1 MDLAPKEGRMTPR
14 ALVVVITALVLACA
28 TSPLGRRQLRLFP
41 EADMDAMGVQA
52 YEQIKGE
59 TPATTDAGA
68 SRYVRCVANAIT
80 RALPASDAAGE
91 WEVTVFEEDSPN
103 AFALPGRKIGVN
115 TGLLKVARNQ
125 SQLAT
130 VVGHEVA
137 HVLANHGNERMSTAY
152 AAQSS
157 LSLAQVLAGEPSPQK
172 QQIFALLGVG
182 AQVGVLLP
190 FSRTQESEADLLG
203 LDLMAKAG
211 FDPRQSVELW
221 RNMAAAGGGQ
231 PAEWLST
238 HPSHETRIDELQER
252 IPQSMDLYEK
262 ARAAG
267 TRPNCS

>member
-1 MDLAPKEGRMTPR
+1 MTPR

-80 RALPASDAAGE
+80 RALPASDGAGE

-103 AFALPGRKIGVN
+103 AFALPGRKIGVH

-157 LSLAQVLAGEPSPQK
+157 LGLAQVLAGEPSPQK

-231 PAEWLST
+231 PSEWLST
-238 HPSHETRIDELQER
+238 HPSHETRINELQER
-252 IPQSMDLYEK
+252 IPQTMGLYEK

-267 TRPNCS
+267 TTPNCS